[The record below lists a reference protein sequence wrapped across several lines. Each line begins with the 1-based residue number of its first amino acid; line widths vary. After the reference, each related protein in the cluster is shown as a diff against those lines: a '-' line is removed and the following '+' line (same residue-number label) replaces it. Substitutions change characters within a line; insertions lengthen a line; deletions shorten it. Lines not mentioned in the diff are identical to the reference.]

1 MFCFDDKGI
10 DGRDE
15 SLPGRDGGPRNGRAE
30 SARVHGSH
38 DGAHRPHAQKRH
50 HAQSRGGQRGGVKS
64 GSFPEVPLPE
74 PKNSALPLKQGAAPS
89 ELPPWMKFLH
99 AKLANP
105 STPLNIRLFVSKL
118 VINAEEVMPP
128 PPRDSGE
135 PRSPAAGV
143 LDLTSRISAGVPAV
157 RQTLPGAPPAAR
169 RVREQRRRRDP
180 LHGGGRG
187 GHGALVAQRGD
198 PEGSPEPT
206 KYTRIPQR
214 VKNAAHSCDLF
225 CGNDPG

>member
-1 MFCFDDKGI
+1 MASRPKSRRSA
-10 DGRDE
+10 GRRQVGFI
-15 SLPGRDGGPRNGRAE
+15 SGGA
-30 SARVHGSH
+30 A
-38 DGAHRPHAQKRH
+38 
-50 HAQSRGGQRGGVKS
+50 SRT
-64 GSFPEVPLPE
+64 E
-74 PKNSALPLKQGAAPS
+74 NSSLPLKQGAAPS

-99 AKLANP
+99 GKLANP

-118 VINAEEVMPP
+118 VINAEEVTPP
-128 PPRDSGE
+128 CDSVE
-135 PRSPAAGV
+135 LRSPAAGV
-143 LDLTSRISAGVPAV
+143 LDLTSRIYAGVPAV

-206 KYTRIPQR
+206 KHTSIPQTCE
-214 VKNAAHSCDLF
+214 KCHSLVRF
-225 CGNDPG
+225 VVR

>member
-50 HAQSRGGQRGGVKS
+50 HAQNRGGQRGGVKS

-74 PKNSALPLKQGAAPS
+74 PKNSSLPLKQGAAPS

-99 AKLANP
+99 GKLANP

-118 VINAEEVMPP
+118 VINAEEVTPP
-128 PPRDSGE
+128 PPHPRLGRAEISSRRGSRSNVPDFRRCSGRTPNTSWGPSCSSSCPGTTAE
-135 PRSPAAGV
+135 TGSTSWWWTWWSRCSRGSAWRPRRFSRTHQIHTHTTTCEKCRSLVRFV
-143 LDLTSRISAGVPAV
+143 LR
-157 RQTLPGAPPAAR
+157 
-169 RVREQRRRRDP
+169 
-180 LHGGGRG
+180 
-187 GHGALVAQRGD
+187 
-198 PEGSPEPT
+198 
-206 KYTRIPQR
+206 
-214 VKNAAHSCDLF
+214 
-225 CGNDPG
+225 